1 MFGLFDAMSAIEM
14 MDPKMD
20 VGMLCNSS
28 QRQIRSFQQAVDVS
42 VRPAVHP
49 IGRGMW
55 TSGGLGY
62 HRPAGGLIKAAA

>member
-28 QRQIRSFQQAVDVS
+28 QRQIRSFQQAVEVGVS
-42 VRPAVHP
+42 V
-49 IGRGMW
+49 
-55 TSGGLGY
+55 
-62 HRPAGGLIKAAA
+62 K